1 MNVIEFNVEKILGT
15 IINKLREKKRVQ
27 KILRTE
33 CVHMLRPLSRY
44 KPPHR
49 ISNFQ
54 TVNSLP
60 AV

>member
-1 MNVIEFNVEKILGT
+1 MLQKLLGT

-33 CVHMLRPLSRY
+33 CAHMLRPLSRY

-49 ISNFQ
+49 FLNFQ

-60 AV
+60 AI